1 VNPPIDAIV
10 TFDVLCDPLL
20 MLMLLGEAETEK
32 FGVVTVYVTVVV
44 WIGNPV
50 VSEPETVMVYVPAVA
65 VDGTGIDNKVVL
77 PEGGKVI
84 EVGLT
89 EAHPL
94 GSVTV
99 KLTVPV

>member
-44 WIGNPV
+44 WINPF
-50 VSEPETVMVYVPAVA
+50 VSEPEMVMVYVPAVA